1 MLVGDWLAW
10 VTWKVLLTWENV
22 DSDVHRFRIE
32 EHSQVKITG
41 LYPRVRVDTS
51 ATAAVGQAGGVLL
64 IRTVAVTGLDRA
76 PVSRVGRVA

>member
-1 MLVGDWLAW
+1 
-10 VTWKVLLTWENV
+10 
-22 DSDVHRFRIE
+22 
-32 EHSQVKITG
+32 VKITG

>member
-1 MLVGDWLAW
+1 MGDWLAW

-32 EHSQVKITG
+32 EHSQGEDYRLVS
-41 LYPRVRVDTS
+41 RVRVDTS

-64 IRTVAVTGLDRA
+64 IRTVEVTGLDRA

>member
-1 MLVGDWLAW
+1 MLTSTDPKSRSTL
-10 VTWKVLLTWENV
+10 
-22 DSDVHRFRIE
+22 R
-32 EHSQVKITG
+32 VKITG

-76 PVSRVGRVA
+76 PVGRVGRVA